1 MSHADETRDLPPE
14 AAALD
19 LPPEAAAVLDA
30 LSPQERATLLEQVAH
45 ARQASRIE
53 LDEAVDGVLGL
64 VPRLVRG
71 KARDILVG
79 HR

>member
-1 MSHADETRDLPPE
+1 MSDPGRPARDV
-14 AAALD
+14 
-19 LPPEAAAVLDA
+19 PPEAAAVLGA
-30 LSPQERATLLEQVAH
+30 LSPRERAALLEQVAH
-45 ARQASRIE
+45 ARQASRNE